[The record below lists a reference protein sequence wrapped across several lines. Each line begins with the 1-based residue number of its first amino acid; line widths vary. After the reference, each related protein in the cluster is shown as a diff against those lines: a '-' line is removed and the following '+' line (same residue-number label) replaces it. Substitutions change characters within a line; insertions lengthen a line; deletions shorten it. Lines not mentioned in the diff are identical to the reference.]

1 MVQLAGLLEDYG
13 FEEIHINHNAEVNII
28 ASISSKTIAFE
39 YENYNNKNLDII
51 IKKKVS
57 ALEKYDKVW
66 FVCSSSDEKYI
77 SKAVG
82 EHYTLARGARVREI
96 LETYAKVDGWVQEKA
111 QNQLS
116 EVVISGCEPI
126 TAL

>member
-1 MVQLAGLLEDYG
+1 MYL
-13 FEEIHINHNAEVNII
+13 FEGIY
-28 ASISSKTIAFE
+28 KKGQ
-39 YENYNNKNLDII
+39 YENYNNKNLGII
-51 IKKKVS
+51 IKKKES

-66 FVCSSSDEKYI
+66 FVCSGTDAKYI

-96 LETYAKVDGWVQEKA
+96 LETYKKVDNWVQEKA

-116 EVVISGCEPI
+116 EVVIGGCEPI
-126 TAL
+126 EAL